1 MRLNNSRGAQ
11 ERIIGQTEAVRAL
24 ARAMWRARTGLK
36 DPRRPIAAVLFAGGT
51 GVGKTETTKACP
63 PGWAFGSG
71 GFAFAG
77 GASTGKNC
85 QDSLHNLGAIFFQCQ
100 FAWQTLAVQCFGST
114 LLRADTSQVTER
126 HPVAKPVASTGER
139 RAVC

>member
-36 DPRRPIAAVLFAGGT
+36 DPRRPIAAVL
-51 GVGKTETTKACP
+51 
-63 PGWAFGSG
+63 
-71 GFAFAG
+71 FAG